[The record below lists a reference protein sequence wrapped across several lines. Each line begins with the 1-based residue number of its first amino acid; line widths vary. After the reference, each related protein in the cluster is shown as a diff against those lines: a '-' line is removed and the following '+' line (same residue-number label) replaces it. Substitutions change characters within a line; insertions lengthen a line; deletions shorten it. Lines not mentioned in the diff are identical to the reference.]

1 MLRVL
6 EAVFGSPSGR
16 FAATVA
22 RKIGSFGKE
31 KEPHRIIV
39 FVSRGVRLDL
49 AELVDAICQTGSVCC
64 HLARHENESVK
75 HHACTDK
82 RDPAQRLLQDDVD
95 VAMHTR
101 SVSIAHPP

>member
-1 MLRVL
+1 MLGIL
-6 EAVFGSPSGR
+6 EAILGSPGSR
-16 FAATVA
+16 LAASVA

-31 KEPHRIIV
+31 QEPHGVIV
-39 FVSRGVRLDL
+39 FVSLGVRLEL
-49 AELVDAICQTGSVCC
+49 AELVDAMCQTGSVGC

-82 RDPAQRLLQDDVD
+82 RDPTQRILEDDVD